1 MESNIAQEM
10 KPDRKLWFSMWFLGA
25 IASFGVAF
33 FPFFYYSVERRNHH
47 FQRQY
52 EFEQKVAAFFNK
64 DWHPVSIPRRNSKLW
79 AASIIL
85 ILPVFAIAYFLSK
98 DFNEHEKHQHEF
110 LATFHPSG
118 NHISQWISIKTCAL
132 ITVVTFGF
140 GIVYWLYKLVNVYN
154 NHFKVQYHIE
164 HELAQLME
172 TQSHVES
179 V

>member
-1 MESNIAQEM
+1 MESNIAQQI

-25 IASFGVAF
+25 IASFGAAF
-33 FPFFYYSVERRNHH
+33 FPFFYYSVDRRNHH

-52 EFEQKVAAFFNK
+52 ELEQKVAAFFNK
-64 DWHPVSIPRRNSKLW
+64 DWHPVSMPKRDSKLW

-85 ILPVFAIAYFLSK
+85 ILPVFAITYLLSK

-110 LATFHPSG
+110 LETFHPSG
-118 NHISQWISIKTCAL
+118 NHMSQWISIKTCAL
-132 ITVVTFGF
+132 ITVVTLGF

-172 TQSHVES
+172 AQRHIES